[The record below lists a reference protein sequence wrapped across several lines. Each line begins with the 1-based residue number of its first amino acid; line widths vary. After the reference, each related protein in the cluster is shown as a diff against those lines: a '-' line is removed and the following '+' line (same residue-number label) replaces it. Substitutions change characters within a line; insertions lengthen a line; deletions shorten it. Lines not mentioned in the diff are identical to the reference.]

1 MNSKA
6 GRLLAPPRTLRTLQ
20 NQDPEAQK
28 QEALPAKK
36 KWPPYQCHP
45 PPHPYCHQIM
55 GRVFKEKLWA
65 GGGEGMSRAQA
76 MEERL
81 PLRKE

>member
-1 MNSKA
+1 MVNSKT

-36 KWPPYQCHP
+36 KWLPY
-45 PPHPYCHQIM
+45 
-55 GRVFKEKLWA
+55 
-65 GGGEGMSRAQA
+65 
-76 MEERL
+76 
-81 PLRKE
+81 